1 MNDIGE
7 PDEGKPHVRFDEGE
21 QGRLSGSLRRDG
33 LRPPLERM
41 ETRLVNAWDGWGP
54 ANPVPY
60 STQELTWPN
69 NYQLM
74 SVRRRLLL

>member
-21 QGRLSGSLRRDG
+21 QERLSGSLWQDG
-33 LRPPLERM
+33 LRPPLESV

-54 ANPVPY
+54 ANPVLY
-60 STQELTWPN
+60 ST
-69 NYQLM
+69 Y
-74 SVRRRLLL
+74 

>member
-1 MNDIGE
+1 MGQTARECRRMNDIGE

-60 STQELTWPN
+60 STQEL
-69 NYQLM
+69 LF
-74 SVRRRLLL
+74 